1 MTKVGQGTFA
11 AIITPPLSKSPLQAP
26 LTSTRQNLAPFLEPA
41 RRIQYNL
48 VFLLLLLLFSILGML
63 IKNYRKRSWYQ
74 KNKQKKSVE
83 PRTRPYRPGWPGYG
97 SRSCAGR
104 R

>member
-63 IKNYRKRSWYQ
+63 IKNYRKRSWYH
-74 KNKQKKSVE
+74 KRIVPS
-83 PRTRPYRPGWPGYG
+83 TSCLIPYPVLLFT
-97 SRSCAGR
+97 AFR
-104 R
+104 RVDVLPWV